1 MTKARR
7 YTRLPSPA
15 PLHGGTYETLSNM
28 ADNARLIAAAPELY
42 DSLREIMNGQL
53 GDGTWT
59 NAERFRRARALL
71 AKIDG
76 HE

>member
-1 MTKARR
+1 
-7 YTRLPSPA
+7 
-15 PLHGGTYETLSNM
+15 M